1 MNTTNKNI
9 REFTIGAI
17 LLGIILSLLMCA
29 ANTYLGLFAG
39 MTVSAS
45 IPAAVISMGLLRGLF
60 RRGTIHENN
69 IVQTIASAGESL
81 AAGIIFTIPALVI
94 ANVWNQ
100 FDYLTT
106 FLVALLGGT
115 LGILFMIPLRRA
127 LIIEEKELIFPEGVA
142 CSEVLKAGETG
153 GSGMLCVFTGVL
165 IGVVFKFL
173 VKGISFVKETVE
185 GAFRIGNSA
194 LYGGMDMSVALL
206 GVGYIV
212 GFNIALLVFI
222 GGMIS
227 WVFGIPIYMI
237 VHPVSEGPVLD
248 SFWTL
253 WSTQMRFMGVGAMV
267 VGGIWSIVKVR
278 HCLIRGVKEIT
289 SSYRTPAVQVINRA
303 DQDMPIKYIVFG
315 MITVTVLVYLL
326 YSFLTG
332 SALIGFV
339 SCCAMIVTAFFFV
352 AVSSYIVGL
361 VGSSNNPVS
370 GMVIVTVIFSSVLL
384 LLFRM
389 TGTQGLIAALLIAG
403 VVCCAACTA
412 ADVSQDLK
420 TGYIIGATPRKQQY
434 AQIIGVAAAAF
445 IIAPILALLHKA
457 YGIGTGEPG
466 SLNAPQASLFASIV
480 SSMFTGKTLPWTL
493 VVIGAMI
500 GIILIVADEI
510 LRSKGSKFRMHVM
523 PVAVGIYLPLSLSI
537 PIVIGGILNVLITSV
552 TRRTKMKAD
561 VMHRGVLFSSGL
573 IAGEAIT
580 GIGVALLIVI
590 GLKLP
595 WTLCDS
601 VLLSVVLYAL
611 VILLFMYIATRC
623 RNQK

>member
-1 MNTTNKNI
+1 MITNNV
-9 REFTIGAI
+9 RELTIGSI

-94 ANVWNQ
+94 ANVWNS

-106 FLVALLGGT
+106 TLVALLGGI
-115 LGILFMIPLRRA
+115 LGILLMIPLRRA
-127 LIIEEKELIFPEGVA
+127 LIVEEKELIFPEGVA

-153 GSGMLCVFTGVL
+153 GSGMLCVFIGVL
-165 IGVVFKFL
+165 MGVVFKFL
-173 VKGISFVKETVE
+173 VKGISFIKGTVE

-194 LYGGMDMSVALL
+194 LYGGIDLSVALL

-212 GFNIALLVFI
+212 GFNIAMLVCI

-227 WVFGIPIYMI
+227 WIVGIPIYMI
-237 VHPVSEGPVLD
+237 LNGAGEGPILD
-248 SFWTL
+248 SFWSI
-253 WSTQMRFMGVGAMV
+253 WSSQIRFMGVGAMV

-278 HCLIRGVKEIT
+278 RCLIRGVQDIT
-289 SSYRTPAVQVINRA
+289 SSYRATTMKVSERT
-303 DQDMPIKYIVFG
+303 DQDMPIKYISFG
-315 MITVTVLVYLL
+315 MLTVAILVYLL

-332 SALIGFV
+332 SAVIGIV
-339 SCCAMIVTAFFFV
+339 ACCAMIVTAFFFV

-370 GMVIVTVIFSSVLL
+370 GMVIVTVIFSSILL

-389 TGTQGLIAALLIAG
+389 AGTQGLIAALLIAG
-403 VVCCAACTA
+403 VVSCAACTA

-420 TGYIIGATPRKQQY
+420 TGHIIGATPKKQQY
-434 AQIIGVAAAAF
+434 AQIIGVASAAF
-445 IIAPILALLHKA
+445 IIAPILVLLHKA

-480 SSMFTGKTLPWTL
+480 SSMFTGKALPWTL
-493 VVIGAMI
+493 IIIGAGI
-500 GIILIVADEI
+500 GVALIAIDEI
-510 LRSKGSKFRMHVM
+510 LHRRGSKFRMHVM
-523 PVAVGIYLPLSLSI
+523 PVAVGIYLPLSLSV
-537 PIVIGGILNVLITSV
+537 PIVIGGILSAVIKSIIRQNAL
-552 TRRTKMKAD
+552 KMDA
-561 VMHRGVLFSSGL
+561 MHRGVLFSSGL

-580 GIGVALLIVI
+580 GIGIALFIVI

-595 WTLCDS
+595 WTICESD
-601 VLLSVVLYAL
+601 LLSLIVYVLI
-611 VILLFMYIATRC
+611 ILMFGYYVTRC
-623 RNQK
+623 KSQQ